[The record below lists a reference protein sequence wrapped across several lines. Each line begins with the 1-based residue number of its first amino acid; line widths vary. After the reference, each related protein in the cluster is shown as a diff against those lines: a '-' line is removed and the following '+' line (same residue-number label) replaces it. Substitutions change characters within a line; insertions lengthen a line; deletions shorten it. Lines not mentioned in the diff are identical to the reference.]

1 MSRDAI
7 LQAVRTALGRK
18 QFQKPTAAP
27 EPILRVHN
35 WTAADRV
42 ARFRAA
48 FESLGGQLSFASST
62 MRARDLVAELLA
74 GQSAVASLAP
84 LLADCGITSLSGV
97 ESVFSGAEALRH
109 ACASSPIGITTAWC
123 LLADTG
129 TIVLRS
135 SPEEPR
141 LLSLLPSVLIV
152 VVMQRRLLENAD
164 EFYGLLPQP
173 TDSASATVL
182 ITGPGRQ
189 KLHVILVEK

>member
-18 QFQKPTAAP
+18 QYQKPTAGP
-27 EPILRVHN
+27 EPLLQVHN

-48 FESLGGQLSFASST
+48 FESLGGQLSLASST
-62 MRARDLVAELLA
+62 IQARELVAELLA
-74 GQSAVASLAP
+74 GQSAAASLAP
-84 LLADCGITSLSGV
+84 LLAECGITSLPGV
-97 ESVFSGAEALRH
+97 QSAFSGTEALRH
-109 ACASSPIGITTAWC
+109 ACASSPIGITSAWC
-123 LLADTG
+123 LLAETG
-129 TIVLRS
+129 TIVFRS

-152 VVMQRRLLENAD
+152 VVLQRRLLENAD

-173 TDSASATVL
+173 TDAASATVL
-182 ITGPGRQ
+182 VTGPGRQ